1 MMFDSQLKTPV
12 AFIIFKRPH
21 TTERV
26 FEAIRQ
32 AKPTKLFVIADG
44 PRGDR
49 PDEVEKSEATRA
61 IIERVDWECEVLKN
75 YSEINLGCAKRL
87 PSGLD
92 WVFNQV
98 EEAIVLEDDCLPH
111 PTFFPFCQ
119 DLLEKYRYDE
129 RIGTIVGQNVQFGR
143 KRTEYSYYFSV
154 YNRCWGWATWR
165 RAWQY
170 FDFDMKLWPEIK
182 ERQFLKDILINP
194 TAVRYWHE
202 LFEDTYQRH
211 INTVWDYQWTFTC
224 WLRSQLSIVPNVNLI
239 SNIGFGND
247 ATHSTGTKGS
257 FIKKYAAMP
266 VEAISFPL
274 KHPPFMIRDL
284 KSDIFMQKTFF
295 FEDNILTIIKE
306 AIKKKLKRR

>member
-1 MMFDSQLKTPV
+1 MNNCQLKTPV

-32 AKPTKLFVIADG
+32 AKPPKLFVIADG
-44 PRGDR
+44 PRADYDG
-49 PDEVEKSEATRA
+49 EAEKCEATRA
-61 IIERVDWECEVLKN
+61 IIERVDWDCEVLKN
-75 YSEINLGCAKRL
+75 YSDINLGCAKRL

-119 DLLEKYRYDE
+119 ELLERYRDDE
-129 RIGTIVGQNVQFGR
+129 RIGTIIGQNLQFGR
-143 KRTEYSYYFSV
+143 KRTEYSYYFSI

-182 ERQFLKDILINP
+182 ERQFLNDILIGDHK
-194 TAVRYWHE
+194 AVRYWNQ
-202 LFEDTYQRH
+202 LFQDTYDRH
-211 INTVWDYQWTFTC
+211 ISTVWDYQWTFTC

-247 ATHSTGTKGS
+247 ATHSKSTKGS
-257 FIKKYAAMP
+257 FVKKFADMP
-266 VEAISFPL
+266 LEAINFPL

-284 KSDIFMQKTFF
+284 KSDHFMQRTFF
-295 FEDNILTIIKE
+295 DETILTSIKT
-306 AIKKKLKRR
+306 AIKKIVRRG